1 MPDRPSRIV
10 AVRRLLTWLAGLAGV
25 AALARLLRRKET
37 AVPRTAV
44 ETPDPATELRRKLA
58 ETREQ
63 AAEPAVADEPVG
75 LDERRARVH
84 AQAQEA
90 IDLMRPGDAAP
101 EGGDDA
107 VA

>member
-1 MPDRPSRIV
+1 
-10 AVRRLLTWLAGLAGV
+10 VRRLLTWLAGLAGV
-25 AALARLLRRKET
+25 AALARLLRRKDS
-37 AVPRTAV
+37 ALPHPAV

-58 ETREQ
+58 ETREHVV
-63 AAEPAVADEPVG
+63 EPAVEDEPAA

-90 IDLMRPGDAAP
+90 IDLMRPRDAAP
-101 EGGDDA
+101 EGGDDV